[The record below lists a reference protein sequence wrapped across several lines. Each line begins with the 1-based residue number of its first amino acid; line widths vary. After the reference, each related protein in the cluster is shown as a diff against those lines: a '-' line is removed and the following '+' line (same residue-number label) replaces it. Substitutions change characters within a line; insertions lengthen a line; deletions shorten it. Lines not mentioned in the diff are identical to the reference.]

1 MSLFKIVK
9 EKIFYGWWIVA
20 ISLVIGSAL
29 FGIQYSF
36 GVFFKTLQKEFEL
49 TRTETS
55 SLFFAYMILCGV
67 FVILIGWIL
76 DKYGPRL
83 VVFLMG
89 FLSGLSL
96 LLTSQANSSWQ
107 LFLSYSLLLSMGTA
121 GTMPVLMSII
131 SRWFNSKRGLAL
143 GIGGAGSGLGT
154 MAMAPF
160 ATYLISNLGWRMSY
174 IVIGLVTWL
183 VVIPLSMLLKNDPSQ
198 IGTLPDGVKLEA
210 ATAKVRNREGSSQ
223 LSGLSLLQSSRT
235 GSFWLILAI
244 WLSLGLCLS
253 LVFVHLV
260 PYATDTGIAATRAAI
275 ALSLMGCFN
284 ILSRLLTGKIS
295 DIVGRKM
302 PIIICLLLQAGALVW
317 LIWSHQPWMFYLFAV
332 VYGLSW
338 GGLGVVPYA
347 MAADIFGER
356 NLGLI
361 LGMIN
366 VGFAIGSAIGPLL
379 GGFIFDVTGSYNVAF
394 AIAAAAMF
402 VTALLAA
409 LTRLDENIG
418 TN

>member
-1 MSLFKIVK
+1 
-9 EKIFYGWWIVA
+9 
-20 ISLVIGSAL
+20 
-29 FGIQYSF
+29 
-36 GVFFKTLQKEFEL
+36 
-49 TRTETS
+49 
-55 SLFFAYMILCGV
+55 
-67 FVILIGWIL
+67 
-76 DKYGPRL
+76 
-83 VVFLMG
+83 
-89 FLSGLSL
+89 
-96 LLTSQANSSWQ
+96 
-107 LFLSYSLLLSMGTA
+107 
-121 GTMPVLMSII
+121 
-131 SRWFNSKRGLAL
+131 
-143 GIGGAGSGLGT
+143 LGT